1 MLRFLFPQKHPLSDE
16 ELLQRY
22 QQSGRMDWLVEL
34 YGRYAELVYGLSLKY
49 LKGEQQAE
57 DAVMSVFEQ
66 LVEKARKH
74 EIQHFRSWLYVLAKN
89 HCLMQLRRAGQQR
102 EQSTAPD
109 LMQSADTRHL
119 TIEWP
124 EEALEKKALQDCL
137 PTLPE
142 QQRACIEA
150 FYLQGYTYKEIAA
163 DRAEPVG
170 KVRSHIQNGRRNL
183 RICIEKKKTV
193 E

>member
-1 MLRFLFPQKHPLSDE
+1 MLRFMFPQKHSLSDE

-74 EIQHFRSWLYVLAKN
+74 DIQHFRPWLHVLAKN
-89 HCLMQLRRAGQQR
+89 YCLMQLRRAAHQR
-102 EQSTAPD
+102 EQATATD
-109 LMQSADTRHL
+109 LMQLADGRHH
-119 TIEWP
+119 TMEWP
-124 EEALEKKALQDCL
+124 EEAVEKKALRECL
-137 PTLPE
+137 PSLSAP
-142 QQRACIEA
+142 QRACIEA

-183 RICIEKKKTV
+183 RICIEKKKTI